1 MTAAIQSMTAA
12 AVANEPAELSCVLMP
27 LLEGQLLLPSV
38 CVAEITPWQRI
49 RVLEGAPE
57 WCLGLLRWRGETVPV
72 IRFERLNQPGGQSP
86 ARGRCLVVM
95 NRTGASGHAPF
106 YALAVEAL
114 PRLVQLADGD
124 VFDHEAKLGRAESRA
139 VRFGTETASIPN
151 LAYVEQQVA
160 ALPPAS

>member
-1 MTAAIQSMTAA
+1 MTAAIESVPAA
-12 AVANEPAELSCVLMP
+12 AGANEPSELSCVLMP

-49 RVLEGAPE
+49 RAFDGAPD

-72 IRFERLNQPGGQSP
+72 IRFERLNQAGGESL

-95 NRTGASGHAPF
+95 NRTGASGPAPF
-106 YALAVEAL
+106 YALALDAL

-124 VFDHEAKLGRAESRA
+124 LSDHDAELGCAESRA